1 MRKNIIPHEAE
12 GAGGGWLDLAHLA
25 RVEVTSEHPGHPV
38 ESALVP
44 GSGPGWRAAGS
55 GPQVIRL
62 RFDQPQH
69 VRRLWLRFDEPAA
82 SRTQEFTL
90 RWVAAGGATRE
101 VVRQQWTFSPGGS
114 ARETEDYQVDL
125 PEAAALE
132 LAITPDISG
141 GDAVASLAGW
151 RVG

>member
-12 GAGGGWLDLAHLA
+12 GPGKWLDLADLA

-44 GSGPGWRAAGS
+44 GPGPGWRAAGP

-62 RFDQPQH
+62 RFDRPQH

-90 RWVAAGGATRE
+90 RWEAAGGATRE

-132 LAITPDISG
+132 LAITPDVSG
-141 GDAVASLAGW
+141 GDAVASLAVW